1 MNNVTAEQLREIH
14 DDYEKWVKFRPF
26 DTSFETYI
34 TEQEM
39 RVKARL
45 YDELSAVNSD
55 GDAEAG
61 DRPGQATAYR
71 AISNRQ

>member
-26 DTSFETYI
+26 DITFESYI
-34 TEQEM
+34 NEQEM
-39 RVKARL
+39 KVKARL

-61 DRPGQATAYR
+61 NRQGQAKAYR
-71 AISNRQ
+71 AIEYR